1 MNMIKKDRFNEIK
14 NEVEAS
20 IDVLFDLAKKNET
33 NINDFYLFL
42 ANAKYE
48 KTYENTIVNPYV
60 FSNQDYILDSDRLKF
75 LVDFLKIN
83 YNFQNDTSND
93 NLYNLNIE
101 LMLYSHIW
109 ESKNLI
115 KKLKHLSNLING
127 ITYDWNLEIPRA
139 NKGEYLRETI
149 RSYYE
154 KCNEFCNII
163 KKGYH
168 SQIRN
173 AFAHSDFVF
182 ELNDL
187 EIILCN
193 YSKKDKEIEK
203 ISYNDFTVR
212 FCYSFLLNLY
222 LLEKI
227 NQEKSNMKGEYEFTF
242 PEISLTQK
250 VGRLFYEKEFNQFKG
265 FFIPKI

>member
-1 MNMIKKDRFNEIK
+1 MIKKERFDEIK
-14 NEVEAS
+14 IEVETS
-20 IDVLFDLAKKNET
+20 INELFELANKNET
-33 NINDFYLFL
+33 NKNDFYLFL
-42 ANAKYE
+42 GNAKYE
-48 KTYENTIVNPYV
+48 KKYENTDVKPYV

-75 LVDFLKIN
+75 LVDFLNIN

-93 NLYNLNIE
+93 NIYNLNIE

-127 ITYDWNLEIPRA
+127 IPYDWNLEIPRT

-149 RSYYE
+149 KSFNHNC
-154 KCNEFCNII
+154 KDFHNII

-182 ELNDL
+182 EFNDS
-187 EIILCN
+187 EIILLN
-193 YSKKDKEIEK
+193 YSNKDYEIEK
-203 ISYNDFTVR
+203 ISYNDFTER
-212 FCYSFLLNLY
+212 LCYSFWLNLC
-222 LLEKI
+222 LLDKI
-227 NQEKSNMKGEYEFTF
+227 NKEKNDMKGEYQFTF
-242 PEISLTQK
+242 PELSLTQK
-250 VGRLFYEKEFNQFKG
+250 VGRLSYEREFNQFKG
-265 FFIPKI
+265 CFVS